1 MKLSGVAAIVCALVA
16 AGITWFNSKRTAAT
30 PQSGPS
36 AASAAAAA
44 RDCPECVRLSDQVGV
59 LHRKLAALNSQL
71 ASQQTQLAERG
82 AGATDARTPGSP
94 IDPEE
99 VARTRAADDARY
111 QEYMNTVAQSFA
123 NEKVDNAWAGRTSQR
138 VNTAFDRE
146 QGLRDV
152 AHTVECREKTCRV
165 ELQDD
170 GKGEVSSRIPNM
182 MLGLVDV
189 LPNFSVQY
197 VDQGNGRS
205 SMVLYLSGP
214 GGTAGAMRGVTSADG
229 GL

>member
-1 MKLSGVAAIVCALVA
+1 MRLAGVAAIVCALVA
-16 AGITWFNSKRTAAT
+16 AGIAWFNSMRTTAA
-30 PQSGPS
+30 PRSVPS
-36 AASAAAAA
+36 AATAAAEA
-44 RDCPECVRLSDQVGV
+44 RDCPECVRLSDQIAA
-59 LHRKLAALNSQL
+59 LHRKLAAVNSQL
-71 ASQQTQLAERG
+71 ASQQTQLAGRG
-82 AGATDARTPGSP
+82 GATDVRTPGSP

-99 VARTRAADDARY
+99 VTRTRAADDARY

-146 QGLRDV
+146 EGLRDI

-170 GKGEVSSRIPNM
+170 GKGDVSARIPNM

-214 GGTAGAMRGVTSADG
+214 SGTAGATRGVSSAGG